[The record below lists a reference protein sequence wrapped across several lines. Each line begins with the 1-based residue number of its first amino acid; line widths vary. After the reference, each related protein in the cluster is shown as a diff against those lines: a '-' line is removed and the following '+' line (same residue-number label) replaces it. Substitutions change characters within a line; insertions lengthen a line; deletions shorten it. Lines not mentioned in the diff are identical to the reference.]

1 MNDADDLTDYASLA
15 LAGVMQAAELV
26 AAAAYGQTEDPDA
39 AAVMRRA
46 IGTHRAQSLKEIF
59 GPLNGYA
66 RGVANAVAALAGKP
80 ENPEALRYALQIIE
94 LAKLLRR
101 SPQVVERLGQEL
113 DRLPPDPSDRELA
126 GVYQT
131 TISTLGKRIQVTGN
145 PVLLKEQLTAE
156 HIRTFLLAGIRFA
169 WLWHQLGGRRWHL
182 LVRRRQLLQ
191 ALKEADTVLQSS
203 IIH

>member
-1 MNDADDLTDYASLA
+1 MSNTDDLTDYASLA
-15 LAGVMQAAELV
+15 LAGVMQAADLV
-26 AAAAYGQTEDPDA
+26 AAAAYGQTQDPA
-39 AAVMRRA
+39 AAAAMRRA
-46 IGTHRAQSLKEIF
+46 IGTHRAQSLQEIF
-59 GPLNGYA
+59 GPLAGYA

-94 LAKLLRR
+94 LTKLLRR

-113 DRLPPDPSDRELA
+113 DQLPPDPSDRDFA

-145 PVLLKEQLTAE
+145 PVLLKEQQTAE
-156 HIRTFLLAGIRFA
+156 RIRTFLLAGIRFA

-191 ALKEADTVLQSS
+191 ALKEANTVLQSS
-203 IIH
+203 TIH